1 MAKLP
6 RVTQKIFAQNSD
18 TNDVTV
24 FGTAKNG
31 NDAVFTKDISQIMNS
46 DAFSQG
52 WGSATLT
59 DDAPFQEDMNGV
71 QLALSQQLAYFF
83 ENGMPE
89 WDENTTYYANTSFC
103 QVNGVWYQ
111 SLTDNN
117 IGNNPVNDTTN
128 WYKIDLDK
136 LNPDLSNLS
145 IPGLDKLNQ
154 SKALETG
161 SVSSD
166 ADVYADI
173 QKYAHSTFDLSKFE
187 VVGSP
192 TITDDGI
199 ASGFSSNNRVETITL
214 DTSKKNYHVKLSG
227 IEYRGQQ
234 SFVFGNRNISK
245 SQSLNLIFDINKIA
259 LFVSSTGDSWDIANY
274 PSSSFIFEVNK
285 VYDISF
291 IREGGNTYKV
301 IVFDHSLNQ
310 EFTII
315 TISSELDIYNSPN
328 KICIGSG
335 SWEAYSGSIDL
346 KQFSITV
353 DDIPVF
359 NGNKT
364 GLYVAKPDNYTV
376 EGSPTITD
384 DGILTNC
391 PSQNDYLSATIP
403 SLSQFEKVRIEFEL
417 KVKEVP
423 SSTRGIFNIPNDE
436 NPMTA
441 NSGTYAWLNS
451 VGFNINLAYNGADN
465 GTGSTAK
472 YPIAIGD
479 FIKVIAE
486 GNKNSV
492 GSIKVSKNNGVFND
506 LTLTQ
511 SNACNFQEATKL
523 FLGITGVGRQM
534 QSSAE
539 FDINSFKIYG
549 DGNLIYQPCL
559 KIPYTE
565 SKTGSKIV
573 DAAYRDRVQD
583 MYEQYGYA
591 PYYTIDE
598 ENENFTLPMGEIY
611 GMIERKNNE
620 LNNPFSLFD
629 YKYADAP
636 IYNMSWLQANGNWYA
651 KSVYVSAYEALVVEN
666 NSDITAGTTTTLPS
680 GGSYTKRGLSVKVST
695 DEYTDTDF
703 VINTTDETFRLPL
716 KAALTPVTGGSI
728 PVIGNGM
735 AMGLT
740 NAVNSQVITLKSYT
754 DGAELDV
761 NGGGRTLPYNVG
773 GFNRPASGNVVGL
786 SKDPTK
792 SGVIADISASTGL
805 YLYYYVGETTQ
816 SQYIINNSQKLNNDA
831 SNLTEPGK
839 TNIKNLVYPD
849 FNNIV
854 SLPTTLNLVQQ
865 ADKDCYLWIRG
876 DSGSDIHLAICDANG
891 ENINV
896 IAVSA
901 TASNVAISIV
911 TPLIP
916 KGTYFKLILSP
927 GSSSL
932 KKIYTTGGNNV

>member
-1 MAKLP
+1 MDKQPVGQLP
-6 RVTQKIFAQNSD
+6 DLTQSNNDDEIMVI
-18 TNDVTV
+18 TNDEYNQLKKEKISDFITDLTSTDENNAIVK
-24 FGTAKNG
+24 GTDGKL
-31 NDAVFTKDISQIMNS
+31 FTKDFGNASNITE
-46 DAFSQG
+46 G
-52 WGSATLT
+52 TLPVSVLPDIPKNKLPEIET
-59 DDAPFQEDMNGV
+59 DDLPDSGITAG
-71 QLALSQQLAYFF
+71 
-83 ENGMPE
+83 
-89 WDENTTYYANTSFC
+89 TYTYPTDIVINSKGQVTSITEGQAGANNAN
-103 QVNGVWYQ
+103 Q
-111 SLTDNN
+111 
-117 IGNNPVNDTTN
+117 
-128 WYKIDLDK
+128 
-136 LNPDLSNLS
+136 DLSNLG
-145 IPGLDKLNQ
+145 PLGLDKINQ

-166 ADVYADI
+166 ADVYADVL
-173 QKYAHSTFDLSKFE
+173 KYAHSTFDLSKFT
-187 VVGSP
+187 VIGSP
-192 TITDDGI
+192 TITEDGI
-199 ASGFSSNNRVETITL
+199 ASNFTNSNYAETIPVSKISLNTFMITCDFKWIENQGTIFSSARGGST
-214 DTSKKNYHVKLSG
+214 
-227 IEYRGQQ
+227 EYG
-234 SFVFGNRNISK
+234 
-245 SQSLNLIFDINKIA
+245 IA
-259 LFVSSTGDSWDIANY
+259 LIINDNKLGFY
-274 PSSSFIFEVNK
+274 SSSNGTGWNVANFKTGSTSLVSKNI
-285 VYDISF
+285 
-291 IREGGNTYKV
+291 YKV
-301 IVFDHSLNQ
+301 SVIFTGTQYICMLLNKNTGALTT
-310 EFTII
+310 EFTVDSTDKVFAGLNMINFGGH
-315 TISSELDIYNSPN
+315 SYWQPLN
-328 KICIGSG
+328 
-335 SWEAYSGSIDL
+335 GSIDL
-346 KQFSITV
+346 KSIAIWADGV
-353 DDIPVF
+353 PVF

-364 GLYVAKPDNYTV
+364 GLYVAKPDNYIV

-423 SSTRGIFNIPNDE
+423 SSTCGIFNIPNDE

-523 FLGITGVGRQM
+523 FLGITGVDRQM

-559 KIPYTE
+559 KIPYTK

-636 IYNMSWLQANGNWYA
+636 IYNMSWLQANGSWYA
-651 KSVYVSAYEALVVEN
+651 KSVYISAYEALVVEN

-680 GGSYTKRGLSVKVST
+680 GGSYTKRGLSVKLST
-695 DEYTDTDF
+695 DSYTDTDF

-716 KAALTPVTGGSI
+716 KNGQEGMFAGQAV
-728 PVIGNGM
+728 VGNGLTLGLSDNSINY
-735 AMGLT
+735 GLT
-740 NAVNSQVITLKSYT
+740 DLNYHAGVT
-754 DGAELDV
+754 DG
-761 NGGGRTLPYNVG
+761 GTLLAAIAYYG
-773 GFNRPASGNVVGL
+773 LPAGSPGGL
-786 SKDPTK
+786 SPSGPSAVTLGVTKAPDK
-792 SGVIADISASTGL
+792 SGLVVAGVVPDGWS
-805 YLYYYVGETTQ
+805 LYYYVGETVQNANLIDAGRIAENFATK
-816 SQYIINNSQKLNNDA
+816 QYATGA
-831 SNLTEPGK
+831 SFPSDRSIDLTVG
-839 TNIKNLVYPD
+839 
-849 FNNIV
+849 
-854 SLPTTLNLVQQ
+854 
-865 ADKDCYLWIRG
+865 A
-876 DSGSDIHLAICDANG
+876 SGSTYTAPADGYFLLNKNG
-891 ENINV
+891 INGQYVVVVNAVNHVGFRTIVADNTNTGAWTMAKKGEQV
-896 IAVSA
+896 IIYYNCSGEINFWRFIYA
-901 TASNVAISIV
+901 TG
-911 TPLIP
+911 LQ
-916 KGTYFKLILSP
+916 G
-927 GSSSL
+927 GS
-932 KKIYTTGGNNV
+932 

>member
-1 MAKLP
+1 MANKYNWVDDP
-6 RVTQKIFAQNSD
+6 CISGKSPCD
-18 TNDVTV
+18 TDVLNENLMHIKYDVTDEIQKK
-24 FGTAKNG
+24 A
-31 NDAVFTKDISQIMNS
+31 
-46 DAFSQG
+46 
-52 WGSATLT
+52 
-59 DDAPFQEDMNGV
+59 DDAINEVVNAVAV
-71 QLALSQQLAYFF
+71 QRIYDCGISTDTKGF
-83 ENGMPE
+83 EIVKE
-89 WDENTTYYANTSFC
+89 
-103 QVNGVWYQ
+103 
-111 SLTDNN
+111 L
-117 IGNNPVNDTTN
+117 
-128 WYKIDLDK
+128 
-136 LNPDLSNLS
+136 
-145 IPGLDKLNQ
+145 
-154 SKALETG
+154 
-161 SVSSD
+161 
-166 ADVYADI
+166 
-173 QKYAHSTFDLSKFE
+173 AHSTFDKSKFTIQ
-187 VVGSP
+187 GSP

-245 SQSLNLIFDINKIA
+245 SQSLNLIFDVNKIA

-436 NPMTA
+436 NPTTA

-451 VGFNINLAYNGADN
+451 VGFNINLAYNGDSDN

-565 SKTGSKIV
+565 AFEHSKVVGV
-573 DAAYRDRVQD
+573 AYRNRVQD
-583 MYEQYGYA
+583 LYEQTGEA
-591 PYYTIDE
+591 LFYTLDE
-598 ENENFTLPMGEIY
+598 QNQNFTLPMGDIY
-611 GMIERKNNE
+611 GMITENRE
-620 LNNPFSLFD
+620 ILD
-629 YKYADAP
+629 IVYP
-636 IYNMSWLQANGNWYA
+636 IGRPMP
-651 KSVYVSAYEALVVEN
+651 EEN
-666 NSDITAGTTTTLPS
+666 NVLLDNEVWLEGATVNIVDYPKLFEVYGTKYGGDGITTFGLPDM
-680 GGSYTKRGLSVKVST
+680 R
-695 DEYTDTDF
+695 
-703 VINTTDETFRLPL
+703 
-716 KAALTPVTGGSI
+716 
-728 PVIGNGM
+728 
-735 AMGLT
+735 
-740 NAVNSQVITLKSYT
+740 
-754 DGAELDV
+754 
-761 NGGGRTLPYNVG
+761 GRTLWGSP
-773 GFNRPASGNVVGL
+773 
-786 SKDPTK
+786 
-792 SGVIADISASTGL
+792 
-805 YLYYYVGETTQ
+805 
-816 SQYIINNSQKLNNDA
+816 DA
-831 SNLTEPGK
+831 SNGYIEAKLP
-839 TNIKNLVYPD
+839 NIKGSCGKFDVYEAGGEGC
-849 FNNIV
+849 FNISSQTYGN
-854 SLPTTLNLVQQ
+854 TREQ
-865 ADKDCYLWIRG
+865 WG
-876 DSGSDIHLAICDANG
+876 GSVAAIGFDA
-891 ENINV
+891 
-896 IAVSA
+896 SR
-901 TASNVAISIV
+901 
-911 TPLIP
+911 
-916 KGTYFKLILSP
+916 
-927 GSSSL
+927 SSS
-932 KKIYTTGGNNV
+932 IYSDDATTVQPPAFKVRWKTRFE